1 MLGRVQCSA
10 SPQATGRI
18 RDHQD
23 FGYTYTQGMLNP
35 QKILQLLIPMDPNR
49 LENGCVQALRGSHA
63 LGRLQ
68 HADGGDGQLAAEAS
82 RVAAAEQFF
91 PRVALEMDPG
101 DVCFTHSCLIHGS
114 EPNASMQPRWN
125 MVLGFNAKSNEP
137 NSAIIADNYGT
148 AGTSGR
154 QGGEASVSIK
164 PSYNKIETVSSGKP
178 TCLIDQICILYTFV
192 ICIYFIL
199 HGSNASTHLWTM
211 RAELI
216 YRPV

>member
-1 MLGRVQCSA
+1 
-10 SPQATGRI
+10 
-18 RDHQD
+18 
-23 FGYTYTQGMLNP
+23 
-35 QKILQLLIPMDPNR
+35 
-49 LENGCVQALRGSHA
+49 
-63 LGRLQ
+63 
-68 HADGGDGQLAAEAS
+68 
-82 RVAAAEQFF
+82 
-91 PRVALEMDPG
+91 
-101 DVCFTHSCLIHGS
+101 
-114 EPNASMQPRWN
+114 

-154 QGGEASVSIK
+154 QGGEAPVSIK

-192 ICIYFIL
+192 TLRYMYFIL

-216 YRPV
+216 YRPFKTVHHVSEIYQHISCAHFQLYPHASVKS